1 MQLSLRLKYNLR
13 TVGYGISILV
23 LLYIHIYIYIY
34 IYIYTHLYILF
45 IQVGWVHCP
54 HLEHLELN
62 HQIHK
67 KVLLSS
73 VITIYYC

>member
-23 LLYIHIYIYIY
+23 LLYIHIYIY